1 MSPRERRLLRDL
13 AAKYIWW
20 KTPDEALRRPQRIAA
35 QVMDIG
41 DYEDVQRLAN
51 GLGDAY
57 LRRVMAKAEPGQLN
71 ERSWNY
77 WHHRLSLA
85 KRGKVPPMPKRK
97 FG

>member
-1 MSPRERRLLRDL
+1 MKPRERKLLKEL

-20 KTPDEALRRPQRIAA
+20 KTPEEALRTPHRIAA

-41 DYEDVQRLAN
+41 DYDDVQRLADTM
-51 GLGDAY
+51 GDAY
-57 LRRVMAKAEPGQLN
+57 LRRVIAHVEPGQLN

-77 WHHRLSLA
+77 WHHRLGLT
-85 KRGKVPPMPKRK
+85 KRGRVPAMPKRK